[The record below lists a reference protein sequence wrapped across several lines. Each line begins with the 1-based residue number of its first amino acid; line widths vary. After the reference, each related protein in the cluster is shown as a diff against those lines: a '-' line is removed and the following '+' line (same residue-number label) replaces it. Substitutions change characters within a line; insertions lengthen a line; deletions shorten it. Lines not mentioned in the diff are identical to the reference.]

1 MSGHLECFETVWGTV
16 NEEYFD
22 PAFGGEV
29 TLDRTSLLQGRDSQ
43 LEAAIRAVQETVSER

>member
-16 NEEYFD
+16 NEKYFD
-22 PAFGGEV
+22 LAFGVEV